1 MEDLDLNIN
10 NYSLEELLNLF
21 HLDYNFGENEL
32 KMSKKMALKTH
43 PDKSGLS
50 MKYFI
55 FFVKAYKSLS
65 NVYYFRQKRKSDAP
79 DEYDAP
85 TNKQNAALLHSLE
98 EKSVE
103 EFNSWFNKMFDKV
116 KIHDNEMDAGYE
128 EWYKN
133 NDVVSPRKNI
143 TMSDFGREFEKTKQQ
158 CKSVVIH
165 KGVQD
170 TDYSSG
176 GYSLSRNKPKQYSSD
191 IFSKL
196 PYEDLKKAHTETV
209 VPVTR
214 EDFDNIPKFSSVD
227 SFIQHRE
234 KQATD
239 PLSLQQSKKYLHERT
254 QNENKESMLRA
265 YSLIK
270 MDEAVEKSN
279 QEWWKNFKILK
290 N

>member
-1 MEDLDLNIN
+1 
-10 NYSLEELLNLF
+10 
-21 HLDYNFGENEL
+21 
-32 KMSKKMALKTH
+32 
-43 PDKSGLS
+43 
-50 MKYFI
+50 
-55 FFVKAYKSLS
+55 
-65 NVYYFRQKRKSDAP
+65 
-79 DEYDAP
+79 
-85 TNKQNAALLHSLE
+85 
-98 EKSVE
+98 
-103 EFNSWFNKMFDKV
+103 MFDKV
-116 KIHDNEMDAGYE
+116 KIHDNEIDTGYE

-133 NDVVSPRKNI
+133 NEEVSPRKNI
-143 TMSDFGREFEKTKQQ
+143 TMSDFGREFEKTKQH
-158 CKSVVIH
+158 CKSVVVH

-170 TDYSSG
+170 IDYSSG
-176 GYSLSRNKPKQYSSD
+176 GYSLSRNKPEQYSSD

-254 QNENKESMLRA
+254 QNENKDSMLRA